1 MSNVSH
7 LESIHRFASGDFE
20 PVKAHVFAENEIM
33 IGPSGD
39 FESTDTRRM
48 MMVDVPRRTR
58 SRVNFNSYEFTEVQ
72 FTDPAQFAND
82 AHHAPDHFRLTMVND
97 DW

>member
-7 LESIHRFASGDFE
+7 PESSGDYE
-20 PVKAHVFAENEIM
+20 TVKAHVFAENKIM
-33 IGPSGD
+33 IGPSGEN
-39 FESTDTRRM
+39 ESTDTRRM

-58 SRVNFNSYEFTEVQ
+58 YRVNFNSYEFTQVQ
-72 FTDPAQFAND
+72 FTDPQQFAD
-82 AHHAPDHFRLTMVND
+82 QAHHAPDHFRLEIVRD

>member
-7 LESIHRFASGDFE
+7 PESSGDYE
-20 PVKAHVFAENEIM
+20 TVKAHVFAENEIM

-58 SRVNFNSYEFTEVQ
+58 SRVNFNSYEFTQVQ
-72 FTDPAQFAND
+72 FTEAEEFANL
-82 AHHAPDHFRLTMVND
+82 AHNAPVHFHLIIARD

>member
-7 LESIHRFASGDFE
+7 PESSGDYE
-20 PVKAHVFAENEIM
+20 TVKAHVYAENKIM

-39 FESTDTRRM
+39 NESTDTRRM

-58 SRVNFNSYEFTEVQ
+58 SRVNFNNYNFTQVQ
-72 FTDPAQFAND
+72 FTDPQQFANL
-82 AHHAPDHFRLTMVND
+82 AHHAPDHFHLKIVRD

>member
-1 MSNVSH
+1 
-7 LESIHRFASGDFE
+7 
-20 PVKAHVFAENEIM
+20 M

-58 SRVNFNSYEFTEVQ
+58 SRVNFNNYEFTQVQ
-72 FTDPAQFAND
+72 FTDAQEFANR
-82 AHHAPDHFRLTMVND
+82 AHHAPNHFKLTIVRD